1 MEKNRKKKFISIDIG
16 GTAIKYGM
24 INESGIIELRGET
37 DTEAHRGGVYVLEK
51 AVKIVKEYQNNVDLI
66 GICIST
72 AGMVDPEMGRIF
84 YSGPQIPHYAGTDF
98 KRTMEQIFRVPCEV
112 ENDVNCAGLAESISG
127 AAAGCKSVLCLTVG
141 TGIGGCF
148 IRNCQ
153 IFHGHGNSACEVGYL
168 HMGDSDFQTL
178 GSARAL
184 IKKVAERKGEKPE
197 MWNGIKIF
205 EAAKEGDGIC
215 RRSIEEMADVLG
227 QGIANICYI
236 LNPQAVVLGGG
247 IMSQKE
253 YLYPLIRSCLDKY
266 LIPQIAKKTD
276 LKMAAHKNDA
286 GLLGAYYNFCNRH
299 KNRC

>member
-1 MEKNRKKKFISIDIG
+1 MEKNRKRKFISIDIG

-24 INESGIIELRGET
+24 INESGTIELWGET
-37 DTEAHRGGVYVLEK
+37 ETEAHRGGSYVLEK
-51 AVKIVKEYQNNVDLI
+51 AVRIVKEYKNNADLM

-84 YSGPQIPHYAGTDF
+84 YSGPQIPDYAGTDF
-98 KRTMEQIFRVPCEV
+98 KGTMEQIFRVPCEV

-127 AAAGCKSVLCLTVG
+127 AAAGCESVFCLTVG

-148 IRNCQ
+148 IRNGE

-178 GSARAL
+178 GSARTL
-184 IKKVAERKGEKPE
+184 TIKTAERKGEKPE
-197 MWNGIKIF
+197 VWNGRKIF
-205 EAAKEGDGIC
+205 EAAKAGDGIC
-215 RRSIEEMADVLG
+215 RRAIEEMADVLG
-227 QGIANICYI
+227 RGIADICYI

-247 IMSQKE
+247 IMSQHE
-253 YLYPLIRSCLDKY
+253 YLYPLIRSGLDKY
-266 LIPQIAKKTD
+266 LIPRIAQRTM

-299 KNRC
+299 KSK